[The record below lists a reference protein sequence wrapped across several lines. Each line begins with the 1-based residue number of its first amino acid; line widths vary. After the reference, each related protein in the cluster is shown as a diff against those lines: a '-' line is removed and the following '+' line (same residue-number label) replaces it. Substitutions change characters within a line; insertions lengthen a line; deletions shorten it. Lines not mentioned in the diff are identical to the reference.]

1 MGVHYNESGTSSSKK
16 AVSFPREGVSEMS
29 EIGAIVFLV
38 VATGYILA
46 ITKKK

>member
-1 MGVHYNESGTSSSKK
+1 MWNVLKQKGGV
-16 AVSFPREGVSEMS
+16 FPPRGVSEMS